1 MASISSSNGVVFE
14 ENVPVRARDGSI
26 LRANVFR
33 PAAAGRYPAIVE
45 RTPYGKAGP
54 LSTAPRFAQAGY
66 AYVSQDIRG
75 RFASDG
81 EWIPFSAPATPEA
94 DDGYDTVEWAAAQPW
109 CDGKVGSSGLSY
121 GAWAAWM
128 LARSRPPHL
137 RAMAARSIPVE
148 LTDIDWPGAFRLG
161 RRVSWWIQTMAPDVR
176 RRAGLPALPDG
187 EAARAWTDMTRDNW
201 AGLLP
206 VARVVDLLPPGLA
219 GHVADWLAHPGRQ
232 PWRFAEAHAEIDVPN
247 LDTSGWFDHCNGTI
261 AHLAGLQRHGR
272 TPEARAGSRLVIGP
286 WNHMALGRR
295 RQGEV
300 DFGKAAHVDIEALL
314 IRWFDHWLKGAANG
328 VDREQAVR
336 YFVLGSNAWKTAASW
351 PPPESA
357 PRAFFLHGTGSG
369 GGVADAGTLSP
380 EAPAGDE
387 PADTYAYD
395 PRDPV
400 PSLWSAD
407 LFIVPSDRRRLE
419 HRRDILYY
427 ATPPLAGDVEIA
439 GYPEVVLHAASSA
452 PDTDF
457 FARLVD
463 DDPAGPALEIA
474 CGMVRARHRHSLD
487 AEEFLAPGIA
497 AEFRIRL
504 GPAACRFSRGHRI
517 RLEITSSDFPSYD
530 RNHNTGGR
538 ELFDPGLHVAHQQ
551 VFHTAS
557 RPSHLVLPLMHP

>member
-14 ENVPVRARDGSI
+14 ENVPVPVRDGTI

-45 RTPYGKAGP
+45 RTPYGKAGA

-81 EWIPFSAPATPEA
+81 DWMPFSAPATQDA
-94 DDGYDTVEWAAAQPW
+94 DDGYDTIEWTAAQPW

-128 LARSRPPHL
+128 LARRRPPHL
-137 RAMAARSIPVE
+137 RAMAARSIPAE

-176 RRAGLPALPDG
+176 RRSGLAPQSDEEAGRDW
-187 EAARAWTDMTRDNW
+187 AAITRDSW

-219 GHVADWLAHPGRQ
+219 GHVADWLAHPSRQ
-232 PWRFAEAHAEIDVPN
+232 PWRFAEAHAEIAVPN

-261 AHLAGLQRHGR
+261 SHLGGLQRHGR
-272 TPEARAGSRLVIGP
+272 TPEVRAGSRLIIGP

-295 RQGEV
+295 RQGDV

-328 VDREQAVR
+328 VDREPPVR
-336 YFVLGSNAWKTAASW
+336 YFVLGSNEWKTAASW

-357 PRAFFLHGTGSG
+357 PREFFLRSPGS
-369 GGVADAGTLSP
+369 LSP
-380 EAPAGDE
+380 EAPTGDE
-387 PADTYAYD
+387 PAETYAYD

-400 PSLWSAD
+400 PSLWSTD

-419 HRRDILYY
+419 HRRDILRYTT
-427 ATPPLAGDVEIA
+427 APLAADIEIA
-439 GYPEVVLHAASSA
+439 GHPEVILHAASSA

-463 DDPAGPALEIA
+463 DAPAGAALEIA
-474 CGMVRARHRHSLD
+474 CGMVRARHRHSLGSED
-487 AEEFLAPGIA
+487 FLTPGVA

-504 GPAACRFSRGHRI
+504 GPAACRFRRGHRI

-538 ELFDPGLHVAHQQ
+538 DLFDAELRVAHQQ

-557 RPSHLVLPLMHP
+557 RPSRLILPLTRG